1 MFYKLIFAFLVVF
14 LTATPLHAS
23 NEPGWINP
31 DEPLTPIEPD
41 KKLQQ
46 LDMNDIKNLIVVM
59 ESALQCQVA
68 VALTQNYYS
77 IYLGFKRGIEKTDLS
92 TLETPKSV
100 KALKPIFVNYEQLI
114 VRIKTQLK
122 KEAPSID
129 LNEIE
134 KKRFKDIKSG
144 FTYRLLNEFIKPNY
158 VSTIMELNKECY
170 SKFKNRE
177 KLVNRILKVP

>member
-1 MFYKLIFAFLVVF
+1 M
-14 LTATPLHAS
+14 
-23 NEPGWINP
+23 
-31 DEPLTPIEPD
+31 
-41 KKLQQ
+41 
-46 LDMNDIKNLIVVM
+46 
-59 ESALQCQVA
+59 
-68 VALTQNYYS
+68 
-77 IYLGFKRGIEKTDLS
+77 
-92 TLETPKSV
+92 ETPKSV